1 MSHQERLQK
10 VMAHAGVASRRHSEK
25 IIQEG
30 RVKVNGQVV
39 TELGT
44 RVGPNDLVEVDDVP
58 IYREEPRYIMLY
70 KPRNTISAV
79 SDDRGRDTVVEC
91 VKGIEERIYPVGRL
105 DFDTTGLL
113 LLTNDGN
120 FSHVLMHPRYQVP
133 KVYIASIDGIPTQ
146 GELTRLSR
154 GVQLEEGKTS
164 PAQSRILSTN
174 RQKNSSVVQLTIHE
188 GWNHQVKRMFE
199 AIGYKVSRLKRERLG
214 FLDLGRLNPGQ
225 WRELTAF
232 EVDKLLAQATSGKD

>member
-164 PAQSRILSTN
+164 PAQARILSTN

>member
-232 EVDKLLAQATSGKD
+232 EVDKLLAQATSDKD

>member
-164 PAQSRILSTN
+164 PAQARILSTN

-232 EVDKLLAQATSGKD
+232 EVGKLLAQATSGKD